1 MTIPGVPCIYQG
13 DEYGEPGGNDPDNR
27 RMMRFDGYNEIEQ
40 AQFDRTAQLVHLRR
54 STMPLLYGDMQTLHL
69 SSDVWV
75 YVRVYMGEWTLV
87 ALNTGY
93 ETRTVE
99 VSLPTTLDAAQ
110 PLQAQFGNAFE
121 QQENRVTLTLPACE
135 FEILTKK

>member
-1 MTIPGVPCIYQG
+1 
-13 DEYGEPGGNDPDNR
+13 
-27 RMMRFDGYNEIEQ
+27 MMRFDGYNETEQ

-54 STMPLLYGDMQTLHL
+54 STMPLLYGDMLTLHL

-75 YVRVYMGEWTLV
+75 FVRVYMGEWTLV

-93 ETRTVE
+93 EARTVE
-99 VSLPTTLDAAQ
+99 VTLPATLDAAQ